1 MVASM
6 VIQGREL
13 GAEDIDLIRGL
24 QSEHGDWGR
33 TRLSEEL
40 CRRWNW
46 RNGRGQIK
54 DMAARTLLVKLERRG
69 HIRLP
74 ERLHKTSGRW
84 RKVGVPPAVAEYQSV
99 PIRGP
104 LEQLRP
110 LGVSIIAAGSQD
122 QRLFNALLERYHYLG
137 HRRTVGENIGY
148 LFRDRQGREVGC
160 ALFGSAAWKCA
171 GRDAWIGW
179 DRRSREAQLGLLT
192 NNTRFLVLPWVRVPQ
207 LASHLL
213 GCVARR
219 LCADWQEKYGHPIH
233 ALETFVERERFRGTC
248 YRAANWVR
256 VGETQGRTRNDRDRR
271 IRSTVKDVYLL
282 GLSKNFRR
290 ELCA

>member
-1 MVASM
+1 MVEIM

-13 GAEDIDLIRGL
+13 SAQDIELIRAL
-24 QSEHGDWGR
+24 QLEHGDWGR

-40 CRRWNW
+40 CRRWDW
-46 RNGRGQIK
+46 RNGRGQLK

-74 ERLHKTSGRW
+74 ERLHKSSGRW
-84 RKVGVPPAVAEYQSV
+84 RKRGAAPAAVGYQQT
-99 PIRGP
+99 PINGP
-104 LEQLRP
+104 LEELRP
-110 LGVSIIAAGSQD
+110 LRVSLVSVGSPD
-122 QRLFNALLERYHYLG
+122 HRLFNCLLERYHYLG
-137 HRRTVGENIGY
+137 HRRTVGENLGY

-179 DRRSREAQLGLLT
+179 DRRSREAQLGRLT
-192 NNTRFLVLPWVRVPQ
+192 NNTRFLILPWVTVPH

-213 GCVARR
+213 GGVVRR
-219 LCADWQEKYGHPIH
+219 LSADWQEKYGHPIH
-233 ALETFVERERFRGTC
+233 AVETFVERARFRGTC

-256 VGETQGRTRNDRDRR
+256 VGATQGRTRNDRDRS
-271 IRSTVKDVYLL
+271 IRASVKDVYLL
-282 GLSKNFRR
+282 ALSKNFRR
-290 ELCA
+290 ELGA

>member
-1 MVASM
+1 MVESM

-13 GAEDIDLIRGL
+13 GARDIELIRAL
-24 QSEHGDWGR
+24 QAEHGDWGR

-40 CRRWNW
+40 CLRWDW

-74 ERLHKTSGRW
+74 EQLHKSSGRW
-84 RKVGVPPAVAEYQSV
+84 RKLGAAPAAVEYPRA
-99 PIRGP
+99 PIGGP
-104 LEQLRP
+104 LQELRP
-110 LGVSIIAAGSQD
+110 LGVSLVSAGSPD
-122 QRLFNALLERYHYLG
+122 QRLFNTLLERYHYLG
-137 HRRTVGENIGY
+137 HRRTVGENLGY

-171 GRDAWIGW
+171 ERDAWIGW
-179 DRRSREAQLGLLT
+179 DRRSREAKLGFLT
-192 NNTRFLVLPWVRVPQ
+192 NNTRFLILPWVTVPQ

-219 LCADWQEKYGHPIH
+219 LSADWQEKYGHPIH
-233 ALETFVERERFRGTC
+233 AVETFVERARFRGTC

-256 VGETQGRTRNDRDRR
+256 VGATQGRTRNDSDRS
-271 IRSTVKDVYLL
+271 IRASVKDVYLL
-282 GLSKNFRR
+282 ALSPNFRR
-290 ELCA
+290 ELGA